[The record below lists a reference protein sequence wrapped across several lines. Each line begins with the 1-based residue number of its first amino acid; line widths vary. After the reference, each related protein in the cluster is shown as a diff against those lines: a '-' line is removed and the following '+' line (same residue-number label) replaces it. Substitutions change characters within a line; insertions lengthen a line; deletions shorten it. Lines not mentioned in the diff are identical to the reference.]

1 MGCLCGTAEQ
11 LAAPQM
17 ENVVLSPI
25 PLPDLVGEITR
36 AVRSELDARATHTAA
51 PAEELLS
58 RQQTAELL
66 GVTLPTLA
74 SYTRRGLVQGYRIG
88 ARVRF
93 KKNEVLDGLKRIRTA
108 KQARG

>member
-1 MGCLCGTAEQ
+1 
-11 LAAPQM
+11 M

-25 PLPDLVGEITR
+25 PLPELVGEITR
-36 AVRSELDARATHTAA
+36 AVRSELDARANISAM
-51 PAEELLS
+51 PVEELLS

-88 ARVRF
+88 ARVLF

-108 KQARG
+108 KHARG

>member
-1 MGCLCGTAEQ
+1 
-11 LAAPQM
+11 M

-25 PLPDLVGEITR
+25 PLPELVGEITR
-36 AVRSELDARATHTAA
+36 AVRSELDARANISAM
-51 PAEELLS
+51 PVEELLS

-74 SYTRRGLVQGYRIG
+74 GYTRRGLVQGYRIG
-88 ARVRF
+88 ARVLF

-108 KQARG
+108 KHARG

>member
-36 AVRSELDARATHTAA
+36 AVRSELDARGTTAT

-93 KKNEVLDGLKRIRTA
+93 KKNEVMDGLKRIRTA
-108 KQARG
+108 KQTRG

>member
-1 MGCLCGTAEQ
+1 MNE
-11 LAAPQM
+11 PI
-17 ENVVLSPI
+17 VLSPI
-25 PLPDLVGEITR
+25 PLPELLGEITK
-36 AVRSELDARATHTAA
+36 AVRSELDARETTAT
-51 PAEELLS
+51 PAEVLLS

-93 KKNEVLDGLKRIRTA
+93 KKNEVMDGLKRIRTA
-108 KQARG
+108 KQARPW

>member
-36 AVRSELDARATHTAA
+36 AVRSELDARETTAT

-93 KKNEVLDGLKRIRTA
+93 KKNEVMDGLKRIRTA
-108 KQARG
+108 KQARP